1 MSVFNGFM
9 KIPAKTYTKEVQP
22 IFEGDWAKSDTRYRI
37 FKKPRKYMVTLHLFN
52 EQGDK
57 AVETLEPTGLLTKD
71 GLSDLVYEQINR
83 MIDDYPEQEIDLL
96 NSYLIIRV

>member
-9 KIPAKTYTKEVQP
+9 KIPAKTYTKEPQP
-22 IFEGDWAKSDTRYRI
+22 MYEGDWAKSDTRYRI
-37 FKKPRKYMVTLHLFN
+37 FSKPRKYKVTLHMFN

-57 AVETLEPTGLLTKD
+57 AVETIDPTGLLTEED
-71 GLSDLVYEQINR
+71 LSYLVYNQINR
-83 MIDDYPEQEIDLL
+83 VLDDYPEQEIDLI